1 MDESELMESLSFL
14 PSSSLLFCD
23 REGLGGRCGTPPE
36 SPTALGR
43 LGWTW
48 TWETCTRWCLWQDLA
63 GRGGRPELSGVRPE
77 DSLLT
82 IKVNVLKPSWAA
94 QEPDLERR
102 WGWGRLFCGGAAPA
116 CQTRLLT
123 LQIQMSYI
131 RKAINKGMRAKRVL
145 GEGRIQKI
153 RKIVN
158 WWVKKYC
165 LRRSWCGCI
174 AILKF

>member
-23 REGLGGRCGTPPE
+23 LEGLGGRCGTPPE

-43 LGWTW
+43 LRWTW
-48 TWETCTRWCLWQDLA
+48 TWETCTRCLGQDLA

-77 DSLLT
+77 DSLLK
-82 IKVNVLKPSWAA
+82 KVNVLKTSWAA

-131 RKAINKGMRAKRVL
+131 RKAINKGMRAKRVS
-145 GEGRIQKI
+145 GEGCIQKNT
-153 RKIVN
+153 KILFPSMN
-158 WWVKKYC
+158 MLLQC
-165 LRRSWCGCI
+165 
-174 AILKF
+174 